1 MKLFLTALILSALGF
16 FSPGADANMTTSTV
30 EYKDGEVALE
40 GFTAYDES
48 AVKNGAPAV
57 IIVHEWNG
65 LGDYVKSRAR
75 QIASLGYVV
84 FCADIYGK
92 NVRPKTRE
100 ESAKASSIYKND
112 RQLMRRRINLAFD
125 EVKKNQFVDKKR
137 IAVMGYCFGGGVALE
152 LARSGAELAGAV
164 SFHGNLD
171 TKTPEDAK
179 NIKCKIL
186 VLHGADDPSVPPAQV
201 AAFKKE
207 MDDAR
212 VDWHMVSYGGAV
224 HAFTNPASGNDPSRG
239 AAYNEKA
246 DKRSFEA
253 MKVFFKEIF
262 SGKD

>member
-1 MKLFLTALILSALGF
+1 MKLVFPVMILSALVI
-16 FSPGADANMTTSTV
+16 FSGAGKASVTTNTV

-40 GFTAYDES
+40 GFVAYDED
-48 AVKNGAPAV
+48 AVKNATPAV
-57 IIVHEWNG
+57 IIIHEWNG

-75 QIASLGYVV
+75 QLAAMGYIA

-92 NVRPKTRE
+92 EVRPKTRE
-100 ESAKASSIYKND
+100 DSARISSIYKND
-112 RQLMRRRINLAFD
+112 RQLLRRRANLALD
-125 EVKKNQFVDKKR
+125 EARKIKFVDPKR
-137 IAVMGYCFGGGVALE
+137 IAVMGYCFGGGAALE

-179 NIKCKIL
+179 NIKGKIL

-224 HAFTNPASGNDPSRG
+224 HAFTNLASGSDASRG

-253 MKVFFKEIF
+253 LKVFLKEIF
-262 SGKD
+262 E

>member
-1 MKLFLTALILSALGF
+1 MKIALAGLILLTLGI
-16 FSPGADANMTTSTV
+16 FSRGAEANMTTKTV
-30 EYKDGEVALE
+30 EYKDGEVVLE
-40 GFTAYDES
+40 GFAAYDE
-48 AVKNGAPAV
+48 AGVKNGTPAV
-57 IIVHEWNG
+57 IILHEWNG

-75 QIASLGYVV
+75 QIASLGYVA

-92 NVRPKTRE
+92 DVRPKTRE
-100 ESAKASSIYKND
+100 ESAKTSSIYKND
-112 RQLMRRRINLAFD
+112 RQLMRRRASLALS
-125 EVKKNQFVDKKR
+125 EVKKYPFVDPKR
-137 IAVMGYCFGGGVALE
+137 IAVMGYCFGGGAALE

-171 TKTPEDAK
+171 SKTPEDAK

-212 VDWHMVSYGGAV
+212 VDWHMISYGGAV
-224 HAFTNPASGNDPSRG
+224 HAFTNPASGNDLSRG

-246 DKRSFEA
+246 DKRSFEVL
-253 MKVFFKEIF
+253 KVFLKEIF
-262 SGKD
+262 E

>member
-1 MKLFLTALILSALGF
+1 MKNSMLSLLSLFFAVCCLQNGASAGTI
-16 FSPGADANMTTSTV
+16 SKPV
-30 EYKDGEVALE
+30 EYMDGETALE
-40 GFTAYDES
+40 GFLAYDES
-48 AVKNGAPAV
+48 AAKSSAPAV

-65 LGDYVKSRAR
+65 PGDYVKSRAL
-75 QIASLGYVV
+75 QIAAMGYVA

-92 NVRPKTRE
+92 DVRPKTRE
-100 ESAKASSIYKND
+100 ESAKTSSIYKSD
-112 RQLMRRRINLAFD
+112 RQLLRRRAGLAFS
-125 EVKKNQFVDKKR
+125 EVKKIKFVDPKR
-137 IAVMGYCFGGGVALE
+137 IAVMGYCFGGGAALE

-179 NIKCKIL
+179 NIKCRIL
-186 VLHGADDPSVPPAQV
+186 ILHGADDPSVPPAQV

-212 VDWHMVSYGGAV
+212 VDWQMVSYGGAV
-224 HAFTNPASGNDPSRG
+224 HAFTNPASGNDASRG

-253 MKVFFKEIF
+253 LKVFLKEIF
-262 SGKD
+262 N